1 MRGHFR
7 PAVGLANEP
16 SHELAD
22 VQASLDQ
29 ACQSPVLACYGQ
41 PNASSTSDEPLDKR
55 LQGSLESFEVVL
67 AMAHEESHGEVVKDK
82 GEIILL
88 QNDLEAEV
96 RKEMWKNLF
105 KEQETNKRLR
115 LELGEA

>member
-1 MRGHFR
+1 VRGHFR

-16 SHELAD
+16 SHEQAD

-29 ACQSPVLACYGQ
+29 TCQSPMLACYGQ

-67 AMAHEESHGEVVKDK
+67 AMAHEESHEEVVKGK

-88 QNDLEAEV
+88 QNTWRLKSERKCRGIFSRSRRRIRDL
-96 RKEMWKNLF
+96 
-105 KEQETNKRLR
+105 
-115 LELGEA
+115 G